1 MKLFNYALPLAML
14 FSTSGVSY
22 AQAPDNFIEFNG
34 TDQCVKIQSHE
45 DFNIETTESFSI
57 TCWVNVNEFK
67 NGQRFV
73 SRRLMGETSQT
84 TGYEMWGGG
93 NSSQYYA
100 VNTPK
105 VGSSNILSK
114 FNSGTGTI
122 GTWMHIAMVINRT
135 NNSVTLYKD
144 GVKGV
149 DVTNNPDMNSW
160 SVVNNND
167 VYLGCG
173 FNATSKSTENFM
185 NGKLANVRFWNKA
198 LEQNE
203 VAADMTLTVDE
214 NTENLIAAY
223 DFKNIS
229 GLTVPDLSG
238 NGHDGTLV
246 GFAPVGG
253 DTEIYAATVKADS
266 NYTGRGNTNEVAGE
280 MNLSISGEGDYLL
293 KNIQLDLTG
302 TTSLSDITSIKIY
315 STTENVFDSR
325 NVENATLLGSC
336 TPESNNV
343 TCSINKNI
351 AQGTNYLWITFD
363 VKEDAKEGNKVCIKA
378 TEVDGKEV
386 VNDGEA
392 SREILLARKNL
403 FRAEIDGAVAYRIPV
418 LTTAWDGSLVAI
430 TDNRKYS
437 TSDIPQDIDI
447 VVRRSTDNGKT
458 WSEPVTMAKGTG
470 FKQGFGD
477 ACIVKTNT
485 ENELLCMFI
494 GGQGLGAST
503 PYDRIKTY
511 VSRSQDN
518 GQTWSTP
525 EDISSQIFAGERSNW
540 YASFCAAGNGL
551 KTRNGIL
558 MFVAAM
564 RHNSSSTLYNH
575 VVYSNDNGETWNVS
589 NCAMMGGDESK
600 VVELN
605 DGRILMSIRHQG
617 GGERFYTISDN
628 VPTKDE
634 PVSWT
639 QKNTSTCDSWADMI
653 EPACN
658 GDIVRYTS
666 TIDGYDKD
674 RILHTVPNDRSTRQ
688 NVSMF
693 ISYDEGKTWSIKK
706 TLCKALSAYSSIA
719 ILNDGT
725 IGVYLE
731 DRIYNPN
738 QDEYDVYSTHFLN
751 FSLDWLTNGAD
762 IYTEP
767 DGRESVA
774 TPVFSLEE
782 GYYSEEQTLEITT
795 ETEGASIYYTLDG
808 TTPTNE
814 STLYTEP
821 IKLTETVTVKA
832 IAMKDGMSN
841 STMTSATYTFLTEW
855 EQPTGTTHPS
865 EDRYVTSATTT
876 GAEEE
881 LNYTNN
887 SKPSTVFIDTQAAFT
902 VTPGQEFT
910 INIKSTEDMKWCHA
924 ILFADWNRD
933 FDFNDENEQLMKI
946 GVEGEG
952 GNISSTGNKEVID
965 FTRTITVPEDAK
977 AGETRLRIQ
986 FTDAWHDKTPGH
998 THTAMDNI
1006 DKGGCYDFIMNIT
1019 SEPSIDVAKI
1029 TFNEPENG
1037 KIEVRFPGEEEL
1049 INNNDNVPVGENV
1062 EITLV
1067 PDTDYEVASLK
1078 INGTDRTGDVAD
1090 NKLVV
1095 EVPAEELNIEAEFA
1109 PVTKVAKL
1117 TFNTPENGNIEVRY
1131 VGEEDLLNN
1140 NDEIIVGAKVEITL
1154 VPNTDYKVASLKI
1167 NGTDKTEDVADNKLV
1182 VEVPAETLNI
1192 EAEFSPVTGINES
1205 QLTEVTVRPTVFD
1218 SEVVLTSNSRGE
1230 ARFYDITGQILMTTD
1245 LNEGENVLSTSNLP
1259 SGSIILV
1266 VTTAEGTKSFNLIRK

>member
-1 MKLFNYALPLAML
+1 MKLFNHALPLAML
-14 FSTSGVSY
+14 FATNGVSF
-22 AQAPDNFIEFNG
+22 AQTPDNFIEFNG

-57 TCWVNVNEFK
+57 TCWINVNEFK
-67 NGQRFV
+67 ENQRFV
-73 SRRLMGETSQT
+73 SRRLMGEQGASIT
-84 TGYEMWGGG
+84 TGYEMWGGS
-93 NSSQYYA
+93 NEDKYYA

-105 VGSSNILSK
+105 AGGGNIFSK
-114 FNSGTGTI
+114 YNTGTGAI
-122 GTWMHIAMVINRT
+122 NTWMHIAMVIDRAD
-135 NNSVTLYKD
+135 NSVTLYKD
-144 GVKGV
+144 GVKG
-149 DVTNNPDMNSW
+149 DGVTNNPDMNSW

-173 FNATSKSTENFM
+173 FNGPGKTTENFM

-203 VAADMTLTVDE
+203 VAADMTTTVDE

-253 DTEIYAATVKADS
+253 DTEIHTATVKADS

-280 MNLSISGEGDYLL
+280 MKLNISGEGSYLL

-315 STTENVFDSR
+315 STTENVFDPR
-325 NVENATLLGSC
+325 NVESATLLGSC

-378 TEVDGKEV
+378 TNVDGKEIT
-386 VNDGEA
+386 NDGEA

-403 FRAEIDGAVAYRIPV
+403 FRAKIDGAVAYRIPV

-437 TSDIPQDIDI
+437 TVDIPKDIDI

-458 WSEPVTMAKGTG
+458 WSEPVIMAQGMGEK
-470 FKQGFGD
+470 KGFGD
-477 ACIVKTNT
+477 ACIVRTNT

-503 PYDRIKTY
+503 PSDRIKTY

-564 RHNSSSTLYNH
+564 RHNNSSTLYNH
-575 VVYSNDNGETWNVS
+575 VVYSNDNGKTWNVS

-628 VPTKDE
+628 VPTKEE

-639 QKNTSTCDSWADMI
+639 QKNTSTCDSWSDII

-666 TIDGYDKD
+666 TKDGYDKD

-693 ISYDEGKTWSIKK
+693 ISYDEGKTWTIKK
-706 TLCKALSAYSSIA
+706 TLCEALSAYSSIA

-731 DRIYNPN
+731 DRIYNPT
-738 QDEYDVYSTHFLN
+738 QEDYDVYSTHFLN

-762 IYTEP
+762 TYTEP

-774 TPVFSLEE
+774 TPVFSLEG

-821 IKLTETVTVKA
+821 IILTETVTVKA
-832 IAMKDGMSN
+832 IAMKDGMAN
-841 STMTSATYTFLTEW
+841 SAMTSATYTFLTEW
-855 EQPTGTTHPS
+855 EQPSGTTHQS

-876 GAEEE
+876 GAKEE
-881 LNYTNN
+881 LNYTNS
-887 SKPSTVFIDTQAAFT
+887 SKPSTVFINTQSAFT
-902 VTPGQEFT
+902 VKAGQEFT
-910 INIKSTEDMKWCHA
+910 INVKCTNDMVWCHA
-924 ILFADWNRD
+924 VLFADWNRD
-933 FDFNDENEQLMKI
+933 FDFNDE
-946 GVEGEG
+946 G
-952 GNISSTGNKEVID
+952 EVITKVGKDASEDPNLYKEGNLEMKD
-965 FTRTITVPEDAK
+965 FNVTITVPENAK
-977 AGETRLRIQ
+977 AAETRLRIQ
-986 FTDAWHDKTPGH
+986 FTDAWHQKDIPGH
-998 THTAMDNI
+998 AHTAMDNI
-1006 DKGGCYDFIMNIT
+1006 DKGGCYDFIMNIE
-1019 SEPSIDVAKI
+1019 SEPSVDIALL

-1037 KIEVRFPGEEEL
+1037 KIEVRYPGEEEL
-1049 INNNDNVPVGENV
+1049 LNNNEYVLVGKNV

-1078 INGTDRTGDVAD
+1078 INGTDRT
-1090 NKLVV
+1090 
-1095 EVPAEELNIEAEFA
+1095 
-1109 PVTKVAKL
+1109 
-1117 TFNTPENGNIEVRY
+1117 
-1131 VGEEDLLNN
+1131 
-1140 NDEIIVGAKVEITL
+1140 
-1154 VPNTDYKVASLKI
+1154 
-1167 NGTDKTEDVADNKLV
+1167 EDVADNKLV
-1182 VEVPAETLNI
+1182 VVVPAEELNI

-1205 QLTEVTVRPTVFD
+1205 KLAGVTVRPTVFD
-1218 SEVVLTSNSRGE
+1218 SEVVLTSNSKGE
-1230 ARFYDITGQILMTTD
+1230 ARFYDITGQILMTSD
-1245 LNEGENVLSTSNLP
+1245 INEGENVLSASNLP

>member
-34 TDQCVKIQSHE
+34 TDQCVKILSHE

-293 KNIQLDLTG
+293 ENIQLDLTG
-302 TTSLSDITSIKIY
+302 TTSLSDITSIKIF

-470 FKQGFGD
+470 YQQGFGD

-503 PYDRIKTY
+503 PHERIKTY

-666 TIDGYDKD
+666 TIDGFDKD

-762 IYTEP
+762 TYTEP

-774 TPVFSLEE
+774 TPKFSLEE

-881 LNYTNN
+881 LNYTNS
-887 SKPSTVFIDTQAAFT
+887 SKPSTVFIDTQSAFT
-902 VTPGQEFT
+902 VKPGQEFT
-910 INIKSTEDMKWCHA
+910 INVKCTDNMKWCHA
-924 ILFADWNRD
+924 VLFADWNRD
-933 FDFNDENEQLMKI
+933 FDFNDE
-946 GVEGEG
+946 GEIIKRVG
-952 GNISSTGNKEVID
+952 KEAFEDSNLSKTGNTEMKD
-965 FTRTITVPEDAK
+965 FSVTITVPEDAK
-977 AGETRLRIQ
+977 AAETRLRIQ
-986 FTDAWHDKTPGH
+986 FTDAWHQKDNPGH
-998 THTAMDNI
+998 AHTAMDVI
-1006 DKGGCYDFIMNIT
+1006 DKGGCYDFVMNIT
-1019 SEPSIDVAKI
+1019 
-1029 TFNEPENG
+1029 
-1037 KIEVRFPGEEEL
+1037 EET
-1049 INNNDNVPVGENV
+1049 V
-1062 EITLV
+1062 ETAV
-1067 PDTDYEVASLK
+1067 
-1078 INGTDRTGDVAD
+1078 
-1090 NKLVV
+1090 
-1095 EVPAEELNIEAEFA
+1095 
-1109 PVTKVAKL
+1109 L

-1167 NGTDKTEDVADNKLV
+1167 NGTDRTEDVADNKLV

-1218 SEVVLTSNSRGE
+1218 SEIVLTSNSRGE
-1230 ARFYDITGQILMTTD
+1230 ARFYDITGQILMTSD

>member
-14 FSTSGVSY
+14 FSTNGVSF
-22 AQAPDNFIEFNG
+22 AQTPDNFIEFNG

-45 DFNIETTESFSI
+45 DFNIETTKSFSI
-57 TCWVNVNEFK
+57 TCWINVNELK
-67 NGQRFV
+67 NEQRFV
-73 SRRLMGETSQT
+73 SRRIMGEGNENQT

-105 VGSSNILSK
+105 VGGGNIFSDWCK
-114 FNSGTGTI
+114 GTGTTK
-122 GTWMHIAMVINRT
+122 TWMHIAMVINRT
-135 NNSVTLYKD
+135 DNTVTLYRD
-144 GVKGV
+144 GAQGNQKE
-149 DVTNNPDMNSW
+149 DSELASW

-167 VYLGCG
+167 IYLGCG
-173 FNATSKSTENFM
+173 INASGKTPENFM

-203 VAADMTLTVDE
+203 VAADMTSTVDE

-223 DFKNIS
+223 DFKNIN

-266 NYTGRGNTNEVAGE
+266 NYTGCGNTNEVASE

-293 KNIQLDLTG
+293 ENIQLDLTG

-470 FKQGFGD
+470 YQQGFGD

-503 PYDRIKTY
+503 PHERIKTY

-666 TIDGYDKD
+666 TIDGFDKD

-762 IYTEP
+762 TYTEP

-774 TPVFSLEE
+774 TPKFSLEE

-855 EQPTGTTHPS
+855 EQPTGTTHTS

-881 LNYTNN
+881 LNYTNS
-887 SKPSTVFIDTQAAFT
+887 SKPSTVFIDTQSAFT
-902 VTPGQEFT
+902 VKPGQEFT
-910 INIKSTEDMKWCHA
+910 INVKCTDNMKWCHA
-924 ILFADWNRD
+924 VLFADWNRD
-933 FDFNDENEQLMKI
+933 FDFNDE
-946 GVEGEG
+946 GEIIKRVG
-952 GNISSTGNKEVID
+952 KEAFEDSNLSETGNTEMKD
-965 FTRTITVPEDAK
+965 FSVTITVPEDAK
-977 AGETRLRIQ
+977 AAETRLRIQ
-986 FTDAWHDKTPGH
+986 FTDAWHQKDNPGH
-998 THTAMDNI
+998 AHTAMDVI
-1006 DKGGCYDFIMNIT
+1006 DKGGCYDFVMNIT
-1019 SEPSIDVAKI
+1019 
-1029 TFNEPENG
+1029 
-1037 KIEVRFPGEEEL
+1037 EET
-1049 INNNDNVPVGENV
+1049 V
-1062 EITLV
+1062 ETAV
-1067 PDTDYEVASLK
+1067 
-1078 INGTDRTGDVAD
+1078 
-1090 NKLVV
+1090 
-1095 EVPAEELNIEAEFA
+1095 
-1109 PVTKVAKL
+1109 L

-1167 NGTDKTEDVADNKLV
+1167 NGTDRTEDVADNKLV

-1218 SEVVLTSNSRGE
+1218 SEVILTSNSKGE
-1230 ARFYDITGQILMTTD
+1230 ARFYDITGQILMTSD
-1245 LNEGENVLSTSNLP
+1245 INEGENVLSASNLP